1 MREDGRLE
9 SLPLCLVPGASL
21 PLRRTRGLRLQAAR
35 RARPPPAPPLFPLGQ
50 QLPGPQPLALA
61 AEKENSQVSIPRRPV
76 WRGGCSGRRLSAG
89 KPNYCPPTRLKVP
102 NFHGVSLLSTPEFF
116 ARGLRTSGEG
126 VGNGHILV
134 PRETPE
140 PPREENVRPRTLL
153 PSPVLKF
160 LNLRN
165 GPNLGWKGREHIH
178 SVNTLGDLL
187 CVRSAD

>member
-1 MREDGRLE
+1 MREDGWLE
-9 SLPLCLVPGASL
+9 SLPLCLVPEASL
-21 PLRRTRGLRLQAAR
+21 PLWRTRGLRLQAAR
-35 RARPPPAPPLFPLGQ
+35 RARPPPAPPLFLLGQ

-102 NFHGVSLLSTPEFF
+102 SFHGVSLLSTPEFF

-140 PPREENVRPRTLL
+140 PPREENPAPCASSYPASFTCAEVPQPQEWAKSGLEGQRTH
-153 PSPVLKF
+153 PFSKYF
-160 LNLRN
+160 W
-165 GPNLGWKGREHIH
+165 GPT
-178 SVNTLGDLL
+178 V
-187 CVRSAD
+187 C